1 MEDLLVEYKKR
12 RSAIKKRLKEFAGI
26 YHMTDSD
33 IFAELA
39 FCIFTPQSKALSC
52 DAAVK
57 NLKSKGLL
65 FDAAVQEISRN
76 ISGVRFHNN
85 KAAYLV
91 EARNIFTNGKGLDI
105 KSRIDEKDIFRTR
118 EWFVD
123 NIRGLGHKEASHF
136 LRNIGLGR
144 DIAILDVHI
153 LRNLKKYNVIKEAPK
168 SVSRKVYL
176 NIEDKMRNFSKKID
190 IPMDELDLLFW
201 AKQTGYIFK

>member
-1 MEDLLVEYKKR
+1 MKDLLLEYKKR

-33 IFAELA
+33 VFAELV

-65 FDAAVQEISRN
+65 FNAAAQEISRN

-85 KAAYLV
+85 KAGYLV
-91 EARNIFTNGKGLDI
+91 NARNIFTNSKGIDI
-105 KSRIDEKDIFRTR
+105 KSKIDKKDIFSTR
-118 EWFVD
+118 EWFVK
-123 NIRGLGHKEASHF
+123 NIKGIGYKEASHF
-136 LRNIGLGR
+136 LRNIGFGEDL
-144 DIAILDVHI
+144 AILDVHI
-153 LRNLKKYNVIKEAPK
+153 LRNLVECKVIKELPK
-168 SVSRKVYL
+168 TISGKVYMD
-176 NIEDKMRNFSKKID
+176 IESKMRKFSEEID

>member
-1 MEDLLVEYKKR
+1 
-12 RSAIKKRLKEFAGI
+12 
-26 YHMTDSD
+26 MTDSD

-65 FDAAVQEISRN
+65 FDAAARKISCN

-91 EARNIFTNGKGLDI
+91 EARNILTNGKGIDI
-105 KSRIDEKDIFRTR
+105 KSRIDKKDIFSTR
-118 EWFVD
+118 EWFVK
-123 NIRGLGHKEASHF
+123 NIKGINYKEASHF

-144 DIAILDVHI
+144 GIAILDVHI
-153 LRNLKKYNVIKEAPK
+153 FRNLVKYNVIKELPK
-168 SVSRKVYL
+168 TISRKVYID
-176 NIEDKMRNFSKKID
+176 IESRMRRFSEEID